1 MNKMEKV
8 VRQYLVQFSLAMAAY
23 MVVLFGSI
31 FIIQANPESP
41 WRVPLA
47 VAPVIP
53 VLFALFAFIQF
64 LRGTDELQ
72 RQIHFEAIAFAAGA
86 TGILTFTYGFLENVG
101 FPHLSPIFVMPLMIA
116 LWGIGAAFTSRRY
129 A

>member
-1 MNKMEKV
+1 MEKV
-8 VRQYLVQFSLAMAAY
+8 MRQYVVQFSVAMAAY
-23 MVVLFGSI
+23 MVVLVVSI
-31 FIIQANPESP
+31 LIIEANPGSL

-47 VAPVIP
+47 LAPVVP
-53 VLFALFAFIQF
+53 VLFALWAFVRF

-101 FPHLSPIFVMPLMIA
+101 FPHLNPIWVLPLLIG
-116 LWGIGAAFTSRRY
+116 LWGMGVAITGRRY
-129 A
+129 S